1 MKRTRKAALLL
12 ALIMIFTALLPTLS
26 LADGSSD
33 VSDAVADNP
42 GITSGNAVVA
52 YCIDDDQ
59 FLYADRI
66 DESVAPTVAT
76 KLVACMVVSDILKE
90 RNLKSDDVNVT
101 VTQTAIDN
109 SGDIADVRVPMM
121 ALKVGSIYSAKDLL
135 SATLVACANDAVS
148 ALACHFGEIYLNGG
162 ITEFVDRMNAKAE
175 SLGLTRTHFVN
186 PTGLDA
192 PNQTSTP
199 REVALIAAAFYRY
212 DELVKLSDV
221 ESFFFNGSATVR
233 NKNYLKSNY
242 TIDGFLNKS
251 AVGLIAGQLNKSG
264 NYCLLTATQKE
275 GRTYIYVVM
284 CATGMIVT
292 RDENDNYHYSFG
304 EGNAYVDMNKLIEWT
319 QKSFSFLSV
328 ATTEDIVGELRVNAG
343 GSSYVRVVPGENVE
357 RLVLDIDGIEP
368 DMQLVYD
375 TSVVFKKEFNGVEYD
390 TVDAPVSAGM
400 KVGTIVYSYNGIEL
414 ATVDAV
420 VKDNVDS
427 DGLKSALDSVK
438 GFMEGPLL
446 KLLYILLGIVG
457 LWLVYSVVMAV
468 IRGVQ
473 RARKRQGGDN
483 GTKGKSPKAPKK
495 PKSDGKDKK
504 VKPDPKS
511 STREIR

>member
-1 MKRTRKAALLL
+1 MKFTRKAALLL
-12 ALIMIFTALLPTLS
+12 ALIMMFTALLPTLS
-26 LADGSSD
+26 LAEDSSD
-33 VSDAVADNP
+33 ASDTVTDNP

-90 RNLKSDDVNVT
+90 RNLKSDEVNVT

-148 ALACHFGEIYLNGG
+148 ALACHFGEIYLDGG
-162 ITEFVDRMNAKAE
+162 ITAFVDRMNAKAE
-175 SLGLTRTHFVN
+175 SLGLTNTHFVN

-251 AVGLIAGQLNKSG
+251 AIGLIAGQLNKSG

-319 QKSFSFLSV
+319 QKSFSFLSPRPR
-328 ATTEDIVGELRVNAG
+328 I
-343 GSSYVRVVPGENVE
+343 SS
-357 RLVLDIDGIEP
+357 
-368 DMQLVYD
+368 
-375 TSVVFKKEFNGVEYD
+375 
-390 TVDAPVSAGM
+390 VSFA
-400 KVGTIVYSYNGIEL
+400 
-414 ATVDAV
+414 
-420 VKDNVDS
+420 
-427 DGLKSALDSVK
+427 
-438 GFMEGPLL
+438 
-446 KLLYILLGIVG
+446 
-457 LWLVYSVVMAV
+457 
-468 IRGVQ
+468 
-473 RARKRQGGDN
+473 
-483 GTKGKSPKAPKK
+483 
-495 PKSDGKDKK
+495 
-504 VKPDPKS
+504 
-511 STREIR
+511 